1 MRGYVNL
8 NRFDTISLETKED
21 IYYIVISNGRHRFG
35 ISCDTK
41 EDAEAKLI
49 AMHNCVSTYD
59 GWYYIDQEL
68 EEVRSYKS
76 NSQKKEENK

>member
-8 NRFDTISLETKED
+8 NRFDTISLVTKEGN
-21 IYYIVISNGRHRFG
+21 YYIVISNGRHRLG
-35 ISCDTK
+35 ISCNSE
-41 EDAEAKLI
+41 EDAEARLTSI
-49 AMHNCVSTYD
+49 RNCISAYD

-76 NSQKKEENK
+76 NSQKKEDKQ

>member
-8 NRFDTISLETKED
+8 NRFDTISLATKEGN
-21 IYYIVISNGRHRFG
+21 YYIVISNGRHRLG
-35 ISCDTK
+35 ISCNSK
-41 EDAEAKLI
+41 EDAEARLI
-49 AMHNCVSTYD
+49 AMHNCVSAYA

-76 NSQKKEENK
+76 NSQKMEE